1 MGETFKYLN
10 CKVHHVS
17 YILIAFVAPALIY
30 FEAAKTCISILLK
43 KKKNI
48 HKLYLFYGHI
58 AHSLGSLL

>member
-43 KKKNI
+43 KKK
-48 HKLYLFYGHI
+48 KT
-58 AHSLGSLL
+58 HSQIIPLLWSYCTQLG